1 MDSVPETRWTG
12 SPDGAIPSGRPVVPR
27 ALVVLL
33 GAASVVVVASGLHAV
48 AWLVGPLFL
57 ALVIVITVY
66 PVQVRLCRWGVPNWA
81 ATTLLVLLVYGVLAT
96 LAVVVVVS
104 VAQLATVLPG
114 YATELNAVFGGV
126 VSRLGRFGIGG
137 GQLAA
142 MLASLN
148 VGKVAALLGGLL
160 LGLTGLL
167 GNVVFLFSLLLFLS
181 IDAPAIGTRMRM
193 LARDHA
199 PVAGALGGFAAA
211 TRRYVAVNTAFGLL
225 CGVVDLVVLAF
236 LGVPLAPLWGLLVF
250 LTNYI
255 PYLGF
260 WIGLGPP
267 ALLGLLVGGWPLL
280 LAVVA
285 VFTVVNFVLTSLVQP
300 KFVGDAVGMS
310 VTTVL
315 VALVFWGWLLGV
327 LGAVLATPAHPARQ
341 GGADRRRPAGA
352 LGRRAHRSGAARR
365 RPRGR
370 SRPRRSVSPTTTPE
384 SSAASTPTRG
394 PATGRGGAGGT
405 GGPAG
410 RAVAVHAASSSTKRD
425 TR

>member
-12 SPDGAIPSGRPVVPR
+12 SPDGATPSGRPVVPR
-27 ALVVLL
+27 ALAVLL
-33 GAASVVVVASGLHAV
+33 GAASVVVVAAGLHAV

-66 PVQVRLCRWGVPNWA
+66 PVQVLLRRWGVPSWA

-114 YATELNAVFGGV
+114 YATELNAAFGEIV
-126 VSRLGRFGIGG
+126 ARLDRFGVGS
-137 GQLAA
+137 GQVATI
-142 MLASLN
+142 LASLN
-148 VGKVAALLGGLL
+148 VGKVATLLGGLL
-160 LGLTGLL
+160 LGLTGLI

-280 LAVVA
+280 LAVVV

-327 LGAVLATPAHPARQ
+327 LGAVLATPLTLLVKVVLIDVDPRARWVDALIGPARH
-341 GGADRRRPAGA
+341 AGA
-352 LGRRAHRSGAARR
+352 READPDPAA
-365 RPRGR
+365 
-370 SRPRRSVSPTTTPE
+370 
-384 SSAASTPTRG
+384 A
-394 PATGRGGAGGT
+394 
-405 GGPAG
+405 
-410 RAVAVHAASSSTKRD
+410 
-425 TR
+425 